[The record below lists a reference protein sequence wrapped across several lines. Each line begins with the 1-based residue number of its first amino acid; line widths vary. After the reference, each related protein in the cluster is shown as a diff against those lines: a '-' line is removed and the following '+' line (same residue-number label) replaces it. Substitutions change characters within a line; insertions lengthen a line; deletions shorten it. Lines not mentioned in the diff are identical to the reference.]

1 MPSHMEEQQ
10 NYDRVQQYVDGELSA
25 AERLAFEQELGTD
38 PALQKTYDDYLEAA
52 AVVDQLAY
60 EQLRQTIG
68 DFKQGSLGQGP
79 SGTRTR
85 RLRFAAMAAAVLLLF
100 SLAWWQVQK
109 YTDEQLAL
117 QYFEAPNLSALRG
130 QAAPLQAAVQAYQS
144 EAYSKAIDLLQTELA
159 TSKDRNTTLYLLAH
173 AYYQRE
179 LFPSAIDLFGEVVAT
194 QDPRYLENAQWHLAL
209 NYLRSGEESACRKI
223 LNDILANKQHGFRT
237 VAQELL
243 QKLDTVFR
251 KIAS

>member
-1 MPSHMEEQQ
+1 MEEQH

-25 AERLAFEQELGTD
+25 ADRLAFEQELGTN
-38 PALQKTYDDYLEAA
+38 PALQKNYDDYLEAA

-68 DFKQGSLGQGP
+68 DFKQCSSVEGSSPG
-79 SGTRTR
+79 RTR
-85 RLRFAAMAAAVLLLF
+85 RLRFGAMAAAMLLLF
-100 SLAWWQVQK
+100 SLGWGWWQAQK

-117 QYFEAPNLSALRG
+117 QYYEAPNLSALRG

-144 EAYSKAIDLLQTELA
+144 GAYPQAIDLLQTELA
-159 TSKDRNTTLYLLAH
+159 NSKDRNTTLYLLAH
-173 AYYQRE
+173 VYHQSE
-179 LFPSAIDLFGEVVAT
+179 LLPPAIDRFSELVAT

-209 NYLRSGEESACRKI
+209 NYLRAGEEIACRKV
-223 LNDILANKQHGFRT
+223 LNDILTNEQHGFRT
-237 VAQELL
+237 LAQELL